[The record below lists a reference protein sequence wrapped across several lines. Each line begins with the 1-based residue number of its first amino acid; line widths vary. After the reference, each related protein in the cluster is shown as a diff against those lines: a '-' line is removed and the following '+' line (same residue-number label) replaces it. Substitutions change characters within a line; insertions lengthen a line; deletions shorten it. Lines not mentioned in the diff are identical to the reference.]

1 MNYLI
6 DESIDE
12 FKNISELYIFY
23 LLNKYNLNIINLDCN
38 YILGYRI
45 LIIQM
50 KKKFFLYQENQTSR
64 DKLKNIYK

>member
-1 MNYLI
+1 MNHLI

-23 LLNKYNLNIINLDCN
+23 LLNKYNLNIISLDCN
-38 YILGYRI
+38 YILGYQI

-50 KKKFFLYQENQTSR
+50 KRKIVF
-64 DKLKNIYK
+64 KLLKYEFD